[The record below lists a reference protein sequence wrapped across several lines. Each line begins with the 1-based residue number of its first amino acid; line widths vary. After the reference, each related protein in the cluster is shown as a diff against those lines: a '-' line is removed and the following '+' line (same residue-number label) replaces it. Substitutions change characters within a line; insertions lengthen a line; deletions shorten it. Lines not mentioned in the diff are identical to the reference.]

1 MTGAGVH
8 TKIVKNQLYEM
19 ELLNTTGILITINQ
33 NVYIEGSLQYQS
45 DTLKARFILY
55 HDNNIF
61 IHPWKLW

>member
-8 TKIVKNQLYEM
+8 TKIVKNQLYEI

-33 NVYIEGSLQYQS
+33 NAHIEGSLQYQS
-45 DTLKARFILY
+45 DKLKASFILY
-55 HDNNIF
+55 HNINIF